1 MKDLFTP
8 EFLAALCHDLRGPVG
23 AFGTWVHVLGS
34 GKASAETQ
42 ARAIAAM
49 SGDVRVLGG
58 FIEQLALLGAVGA
71 KSAPALS
78 PLDVVPLLAS
88 TRSTAA
94 ADSDLVLTAEAHESE
109 LRVMADLDSM
119 QQIFLLLGSRAL
131 TASGGER
138 TVSLRQTGR
147 FAELSLESAA
157 KVRSLGSALLGA
169 LTQTQHGEWER
180 AVIESRDVVRMR
192 FPLAA

>member
-71 KSAPALS
+71 KAAPVLS
-78 PLDVVPLLAS
+78 PIDVVPLLAS
-88 TRSTAA
+88 TRSTAV
-94 ADSDLVLTAEAHESE
+94 ADGDLILTAESHEPE
-109 LRVMADLDSM
+109 LRVLAELDSM

-138 TVSLRQTGR
+138 SVSLRQTGR
-147 FAELSLESAA
+147 FAEISLESAA
-157 KVRSLGSALLGA
+157 KVRALGSALLGA

-180 AVIESRDVVRMR
+180 AVIASRDVVRMR
-192 FPLAA
+192 FPLAN